1 MIVLTDRVVTVPVV
15 TARTPVELIARLAL
29 NPDPPIG
36 RVVTAQ
42 LEIDLIDPLVTDP
55 TDQVV
60 IVPVA
65 TGLTVLAV
73 TARTSVELI
82 VRLAQKPNPLI
93 VQVVTAQVAI
103 DLTDP
108 VETAPEVTGLTV
120 LAVNDPLVT
129 ARIHQEPIIRLALN
143 PDPPIVLA
151 VTVPVVIDLIDPP
164 VTDPL
169 VTAHIHQEPIVRL
182 VQKPSVLIG
191 QAVTD
196 PVATE
201 NLMLKEKAH
210 PLHPPAITRK
220 VLPPHPDQEA
230 AGLIHPTGVHPAG
243 GLVKVH
249 QDQARTDLRYP
260 SNAPSA
266 RRIDG

>member
-1 MIVLTDRVVTVPVV
+1 MIEEAELAVRNVRSLANSVLTILLHGIAALQSDRHTAASLRAAAVLKPTAHGLTGQVATALQVIVLTDRVVTVPVV
-15 TARTPVELIARLAL
+15 TARTPVKLIARLAL

-73 TARTSVELI
+73 TARIHQEPI

-164 VTDPL
+164 VTD
-169 VTAHIHQEPIVRL
+169 HIHQEPIVRL
-182 VQKPSVLIG
+182 AQKPSVLIG
-191 QAVTD
+191 QV
-196 PVATE
+196 
-201 NLMLKEKAH
+201 
-210 PLHPPAITRK
+210 
-220 VLPPHPDQEA
+220 
-230 AGLIHPTGVHPAG
+230 G
-243 GLVKVH
+243 
-249 QDQARTDLRYP
+249 TDLL
-260 SNAPSA
+260 AT
-266 RRIDG
+266 GLT